1 MNAFQGLEPSRG
13 KGDFAPDPPGLDL
26 FARIEG
32 LCGEEA
38 ALLAIPAHRRDGA
51 QHDRLHAIAAELD
64 RAFEKLRERAERL
77 ARHGRE
83 EPSST

>member
-1 MNAFQGLEPSRG
+1 MNAFQGLEPTRD

-51 QHDRLHAIAAELD
+51 QRERLHAIAAELD
-64 RAFEKLRERAERL
+64 RAFERLRERAERL
-77 ARHGRE
+77 THRARE
-83 EPSST
+83 EPSSS